1 MPEPKPKR
9 RRLKPAMLKVNSYTV
24 KGVKQPV
31 FTLPKIFEAKG
42 NPRFLAQA
50 IRVYEDRTHA
60 GLAKVKTRAE
70 VNRTKK
76 KVYKQKGTGGARH
89 GSRSAPIYVG
99 GGVAHGPK
107 GIKRQLSLPRSLRL
121 KALSVIISSKVKNGE
136 IVVVDGIS
144 KLNKTK
150 DANNLLNKL
159 SKEGVKKFTFVLDE
173 KNLGLKKVLRNLK
186 NVNLIP
192 GKNLNAYEAFLGGLL
207 VFDKEIFAKNK
218 K

>member
-1 MPEPKPKR
+1 M
-9 RRLKPAMLKVNSYTV
+9 
-24 KGVKQPV
+24 
-31 FTLPKIFEAKG
+31 
-42 NPRFLAQA
+42 
-50 IRVYEDRTHA
+50 
-60 GLAKVKTRAE
+60 
-70 VNRTKK
+70 
-76 KVYKQKGTGGARH
+76 
-89 GSRSAPIYVG
+89 
-99 GGVAHGPK
+99 
-107 GIKRQLSLPRSLRL
+107 
-121 KALSVIISSKVKNGE
+121 
-136 IVVVDGIS
+136 VVDGIS